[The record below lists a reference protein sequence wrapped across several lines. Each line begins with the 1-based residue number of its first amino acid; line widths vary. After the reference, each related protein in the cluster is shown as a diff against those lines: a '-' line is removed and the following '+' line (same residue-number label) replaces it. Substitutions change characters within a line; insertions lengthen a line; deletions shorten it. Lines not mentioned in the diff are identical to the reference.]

1 MSKTKIRR
9 ILPIIMV
16 TALVAVLLAIPC
28 AASDAEAEE
37 SMAITGALESTMA
50 WMAENPESVV
60 AAVITGIA
68 GGVNLAGG
76 VSNRKTK
83 RSISKES
90 KALVANSGQINNNA
104 VELAGKVKTDVTN
117 MVGTVGKLVGEAVKT
132 LGTEMGKIT
141 NAIERNTEEVRALK
155 QETAANSFLLSEMI
169 KDARMTTMRKDEI
182 LKGYED
188 IKNADA
194 ANEDMEHTEDIKG
207 GDGVNEGDDQA

>member
-1 MSKTKIRR
+1 MSKTKIRK
-9 ILPIIMV
+9 IMPIIIV
-16 TALVAVLLAIPC
+16 TALMAVLLAVPC
-28 AASDAEAEE
+28 AASDVEGAET
-37 SMAITGALESTMA
+37 MALTGALESTMA

-76 VSNRKTK
+76 VSNRKTR

-90 KALVANSGQINNNA
+90 AALKANSGQINNNA
-104 VELAGKVKTDVTN
+104 VELAGKVTSSVKD
-117 MVGTVGKLVGEAVKT
+117 MVGFVGNHVGEAVRI
-132 LGTEMGKIT
+132 LIGEMGKIT

-169 KDARMTTMRKDEI
+169 KDARMTTLRKDEI

-188 IKNADA
+188 IKN
-194 ANEDMEHTEDIKG
+194 NPETSEDIKG
-207 GDGVNEGDDQA
+207 GDVANEGDDQA

>member
-9 ILPIIMV
+9 ILPVIMV

-76 VSNRKTK
+76 VSNRKTR

-117 MVGTVGKLVGEAVKT
+117 MVGTVGSLVGEAVKA
-132 LGTEMGKIT
+132 LGAEMSKIT

-169 KDARMTTMRKDEI
+169 KDARMTTLRKDEI
-182 LKGYED
+182 LKGY
-188 IKNADA
+188 
-194 ANEDMEHTEDIKG
+194 EDIKG

>member
-28 AASDAEAEE
+28 AASDAEGKEA
-37 SMAITGALESTMA
+37 MAITGALESTMA

-76 VSNRKTK
+76 VSNRKTR

-104 VELAGKVKTDVTN
+104 VELAGKVKTDVTAIPGCN
-117 MVGTVGKLVGEAVKT
+117 ILEGIIVGT
-132 LGTEMGKIT
+132 
-141 NAIERNTEEVRALK
+141 EVEINGMYGIAADENVAWADPENHVLYYLYSKDVTGAELLK
-155 QETAANSFLLSEMI
+155 V
-169 KDARMTTMRKDEI
+169 ARSIDRG
-182 LKGYED
+182 L
-188 IKNADA
+188 AR
-194 ANEDMEHTEDIKG
+194 
-207 GDGVNEGDDQA
+207 

>member
-1 MSKTKIRR
+1 MSKTKIGK
-9 ILPIIMV
+9 ILPVIMV
-16 TALVAVLLAIPC
+16 TALMAVLLAVPC
-28 AASDAEAEE
+28 AASDAEEGE
-37 SMAITGALESTMA
+37 TMAITGALESAMA

-76 VSNRKTK
+76 VSNRKTR

-90 KALVANSGQINNNA
+90 AALKANSGQINNNA

-117 MVGTVGKLVGEAVKT
+117 MVSTVGSLVGEAVKA
-132 LGTEMGKIT
+132 LGTEIGKIT

-169 KDARMTTMRKDEI
+169 KDARMTTLRKDEI
-182 LKGYED
+182 LKGY
-188 IKNADA
+188 
-194 ANEDMEHTEDIKG
+194 EDIKG

>member
-1 MSKTKIRR
+1 MSKTKIRK
-9 ILPIIMV
+9 ILPVIMV
-16 TALVAVLLAIPC
+16 TALMAVLLAVPC
-28 AASDAEAEE
+28 AASDAEGGET
-37 SMAITGALESTMA
+37 MALTGALESTMA

-76 VSNRKTK
+76 VSNRKTR
-83 RSISKES
+83 RSISRES
-90 KALVANSGQINNNA
+90 AALKANSGQINNNA

-117 MVGTVGKLVGEAVKT
+117 MVSTVGSLVGEAVKA
-132 LGTEMGKIT
+132 LGTEMSKIT

-169 KDARMTTMRKDEI
+169 KDARMTTLRKDEI

-188 IKNADA
+188 IKNNPE
-194 ANEDMEHTEDIKG
+194 ANEDIKG

>member
-1 MSKTKIRR
+1 MSKTKIRK
-9 ILPIIMV
+9 IMPVIIV

-28 AASDAEAEE
+28 AASDAEGAET
-37 SMAITGALESTMA
+37 MAITGALESTMA

-76 VSNRKTK
+76 VSNRKTR
-83 RSISKES
+83 RSISRES
-90 KALVANSGQINNNA
+90 EALKANSGRINNNA

-117 MVGTVGKLVGEAVKT
+117 MVSTVGKLVGEAVKA
-132 LGTEMGKIT
+132 LGTEMGKIA
-141 NAIERNTEEVRALK
+141 NAIERNTEEVKALK
-155 QETAANSFLLSEMI
+155 RETAANSFLLSEMI

-188 IKNADA
+188 IKNSPDA
-194 ANEDMEHTEDIKG
+194 NEDIKG
-207 GDGVNEGDDQA
+207 GDEINEGDDQA

>member
-1 MSKTKIRR
+1 M
-9 ILPIIMV
+9 
-16 TALVAVLLAIPC
+16 AL
-28 AASDAEAEE
+28 
-37 SMAITGALESTMA
+37 TGALESTMV

-76 VSNRKTK
+76 VSNRKTR
-83 RSISKES
+83 RSISRES
-90 KALVANSGQINNNA
+90 AALKANSGQINNNA

-117 MVGTVGKLVGEAVKT
+117 MVSTVGSLVGEAVKA
-132 LGTEMGKIT
+132 LGTEMGKVA
-141 NAIERNTEEVRALK
+141 NAIERNTEEVKALK

-169 KDARMTTMRKDEI
+169 KDARMTTLRKDEI

-188 IKNADA
+188 IKNNPE
-194 ANEDMEHTEDIKG
+194 ANEDIKG

>member
-9 ILPIIMV
+9 ILPVIMV

-28 AASDAEAEE
+28 AASDAEGEE
-37 SMAITGALESTMA
+37 AMAITGALESTMA

-76 VSNRKTK
+76 VSNRKTR

-117 MVGTVGKLVGEAVKT
+117 MVSTVGSLVGEAVKA
-132 LGTEMGKIT
+132 LGTEMGKVA
-141 NAIERNTEEVRALK
+141 NAIEQNTEEVRALK

-194 ANEDMEHTEDIKG
+194 ADEDMEHTEDIKG

>member
-1 MSKTKIRR
+1 MSKTKIRK
-9 ILPIIMV
+9 ILPVIMV
-16 TALVAVLLAIPC
+16 TALMAVLLAVPC
-28 AASDAEAEE
+28 AASDAEEGE
-37 SMAITGALESTMA
+37 TMALTGALESTMA

-76 VSNRKTK
+76 VSNRKTR

-90 KALVANSGQINNNA
+90 EALKANSGQINNNA
-104 VELAGKVKTDVTN
+104 VELAGKVKADVTN
-117 MVGTVGKLVGEAVKT
+117 MVSTVGKLVGEAVKA
-132 LGTEMGKIT
+132 LGTEMGKIA

-169 KDARMTTMRKDEI
+169 KDARMTAIRKDEI

-188 IKNADA
+188 IKNCPE
-194 ANEDMEHTEDIKG
+194 ANEDTEG
-207 GDGVNEGDDQA
+207 GDGIHEGDDQA

>member
-1 MSKTKIRR
+1 M
-9 ILPIIMV
+9 
-16 TALVAVLLAIPC
+16 AL
-28 AASDAEAEE
+28 
-37 SMAITGALESTMA
+37 TGALESTMA

-76 VSNRKTK
+76 MSNRKTR
-83 RSISKES
+83 RSISRES
-90 KALVANSGQINNNA
+90 AALKANSGQINNNA

-117 MVGTVGKLVGEAVKT
+117 MVSTVGSLVGEAVKA
-132 LGTEMGKIT
+132 LGTEMGKVA

-169 KDARMTTMRKDEI
+169 KDARMTTLRKDEI

-188 IKNADA
+188 IKN
-194 ANEDMEHTEDIKG
+194 NPETNEDIKG

>member
-1 MSKTKIRR
+1 MSKTKIRK
-9 ILPIIMV
+9 ILPVIMV
-16 TALVAVLLAIPC
+16 TALMAVLLAVPC
-28 AASDAEAEE
+28 AASDAEEGE
-37 SMAITGALESTMA
+37 TMAITGALESAMA

-76 VSNRKTK
+76 VSNRKTR

-90 KALVANSGQINNNA
+90 AALKANSGQINNNA

-117 MVGTVGKLVGEAVKT
+117 MVSTVGSLVGEAVKA
-132 LGTEMGKIT
+132 LGTEMSKIT

-169 KDARMTTMRKDEI
+169 KDARMTTLRKDEI

-188 IKNADA
+188 IKNNPE
-194 ANEDMEHTEDIKG
+194 ANEDLEG
-207 GDGVNEGDDQA
+207 GDVVDEGDDQA

>member
-1 MSKTKIRR
+1 MSKTKIRK
-9 ILPIIMV
+9 ILPVIMV
-16 TALVAVLLAIPC
+16 TALMAVLLAVPC
-28 AASDAEAEE
+28 AASDAEGGET
-37 SMAITGALESTMA
+37 MALTGALESTMA

-76 VSNRKTK
+76 VSNRKTR

-90 KALVANSGQINNNA
+90 AALKANSGQINNNA

-117 MVGTVGKLVGEAVKT
+117 MVSTVGNLVGEAVKA
-132 LGTEMGKIT
+132 LGTEMSKIT
-141 NAIERNTEEVRALK
+141 NAIERNTEEVRVLK

-169 KDARMTTMRKDEI
+169 KDARMTTLRKDEI

-188 IKNADA
+188 IKNNPE
-194 ANEDMEHTEDIKG
+194 ANEDIEG
-207 GDGVNEGDDQA
+207 GDVVNEGDDQA